1 MSAEISYDS
10 ITGMLVVVLQING
23 TSSYRLNSSVDMRN
37 SLPEEVAVG
46 FCAATG
52 GSVEVHQLL
61 SWSFAS
67 TLNSAAPAATSSRD
81 WLLVDAPVLLLLLC
95 AVLGLLLWQ
104 RRSATTTTT
113 RCCRKGKELPAD
125 SEFEGETGQ
134 GCHEYERGVAKRYG
148 YAHLAR
154 ATKNFAEERL
164 GRGGFGTVYRGHL
177 SDQDLPVAV
186 KVFSPESSAQGR
198 KEFENEVRTIS
209 RLRHRNLVQLLGWC
223 DSCRGL
229 LLVYELVPEGSLD
242 KHIYGNDRL
251 LTWPERYGNHILI
264 F

>member
-1 MSAEISYDS
+1 MASGATMSAEISYDS

-95 AVLGLLLWQ
+95 AVLGLLQ
-104 RRSATTTTT
+104 IGR
-113 RCCRKGKELPAD
+113 
-125 SEFEGETGQ
+125 
-134 GCHEYERGVAKRYG
+134 
-148 YAHLAR
+148 AH
-154 ATKNFAEERL
+154 
-164 GRGGFGTVYRGHL
+164 V
-177 SDQDLPVAV
+177 
-186 KVFSPESSAQGR
+186 
-198 KEFENEVRTIS
+198 
-209 RLRHRNLVQLLGWC
+209 
-223 DSCRGL
+223 
-229 LLVYELVPEGSLD
+229 
-242 KHIYGNDRL
+242 
-251 LTWPERYGNHILI
+251 
-264 F
+264 